1 MNVRS
6 AGTAKSARRRVKEND
21 LYWADII
28 FVMEDKHKARL
39 RQDFRNALDQARLYV
54 LNIPDEYQYMDAE
67 LIEILE
73 AKVDRLLT

>member
-1 MNVRS
+1 MRS

-28 FVMEDKHKARL
+28 FVMEDKRKARL
-39 RQDFRNALDQARLYV
+39 RQDFRNALAQARLYV

-73 AKVDRLLT
+73 AKVDQLLT